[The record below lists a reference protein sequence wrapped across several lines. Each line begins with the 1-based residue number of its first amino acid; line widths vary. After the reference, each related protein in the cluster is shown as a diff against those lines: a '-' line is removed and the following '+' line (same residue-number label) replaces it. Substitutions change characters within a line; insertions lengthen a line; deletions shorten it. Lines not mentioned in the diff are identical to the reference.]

1 MSFRLVTKS
10 VTLNGEMALILRYFT
25 EFGGLRG
32 ALRQSDWQSHNCG
45 QLTITMSSRLVNACR
60 GTARRPQ
67 YKYSITDTVVCK
79 VEIM

>member
-32 ALRQSDWQSHNCG
+32 ALRQSD
-45 QLTITMSSRLVNACR
+45 
-60 GTARRPQ
+60 
-67 YKYSITDTVVCK
+67 
-79 VEIM
+79 